1 MKLLDLLKEIKA
13 VSSFWP
19 RIYDAVE
26 KYVDE
31 QIDYEFDNA
40 EEPHR
45 FNREWVTVKTYI
57 AFGYNDLGNNIF
69 AVHSIVDFDGDKRV
83 YSILINADT
92 LEWDNFYDERAS
104 RWFEK
109 NDYIEFPYKP
119 SLSEIKAKPA
129 FNFGIFQEVM
139 SKVLQAELDS
149 YNESIYDRMGED
161 DFNEGYLQEVPKE
174 PVIAYGILNDEFT
187 SVFLESNSELGND
200 LVWCLTYETTN
211 LGDILANPYKV
222 VDIEWV
228 YDIEELIG
236 GYNQVIW
243 LK

>member
-1 MKLLDLLKEIKA
+1 MKLLDLLKEIK
-13 VSSFWP
+13 VISTFWP

-31 QIDYEFDNA
+31 QIDYEFDNV
-40 EEPHR
+40 EEPYP
-45 FNREWVTVKTYI
+45 FNREWVTVKTDI

-69 AVHSIVDFDGDKRV
+69 AVHSIVDFDGNKRV
-83 YSILINADT
+83 YSVIINANT

-129 FNFGIFQEVM
+129 FNFEEFQEVM
-139 SKVLQAELDS
+139 SSVLQNELNY
-149 YNESIYDRMGED
+149 YNEDNFEEIDSDED
-161 DFNEGYLQEVPKE
+161 YLQEVFEE
-174 PVIAYGILNDEFT
+174 PVIAYEIDPKENTL
-187 SVFLESNSELGND
+187 SVYLESSSAVGLY
-200 LVWCLTYETTN
+200 LVWQITYNTTN
-211 LGDILANPYKV
+211 IGDILANPFEME
-222 VDIEWV
+222 DAV
-228 YDIEELIG
+228 YDYNIKEFIG
-236 GYNQVIW
+236 DSDKVIY

>member
-1 MKLLDLLKEIKA
+1 MKLLDLLKEIK
-13 VSSFWP
+13 VISTFWP

-31 QIDYEFDNA
+31 QIDYEFDNV
-40 EEPHR
+40 EEPYP
-45 FNREWVTVKTYI
+45 FNREWVTVKTDI

-69 AVHSIVDFDGDKRV
+69 AVHSIVDFDGNKRV

-129 FNFGIFQEVM
+129 FNFEEFQEVM
-139 SKVLQAELDS
+139 SSVLQNELNY
-149 YNESIYDRMGED
+149 YNEDNFEEIDSDED
-161 DFNEGYLQEVPKE
+161 YLQEVFEE
-174 PVIAYGILNDEFT
+174 PVIAYEIDPKENTL
-187 SVFLESNSELGND
+187 SVYLESSSAVGLY
-200 LVWCLTYETTN
+200 LVWQITYNTTN
-211 LGDILANPYKV
+211 IGDILANPFEME
-222 VDIEWV
+222 DAV
-228 YDIEELIG
+228 YDYNIKEFIG
-236 GYNQVIW
+236 DSDKVIY

>member
-1 MKLLDLLKEIKA
+1 MKLLDLLKEIK
-13 VSSFWP
+13 VISTFWP

-31 QIDYEFDNA
+31 QIDYEFDNV
-40 EEPHR
+40 EEPYP
-45 FNREWVTVKTYI
+45 FNREWVTVKTDI

-69 AVHSIVDFDGDKRV
+69 AVHSIVDFDGNKRV
-83 YSILINADT
+83 YSVIINANT

-119 SLSEIKAKPA
+119 SLSEIKVKPA
-129 FNFGIFQEVM
+129 FNFKIFQEVM

-211 LGDILANPYKV
+211 LGDILMNPYQT
-222 VDIEWV
+222 VDMEWG
-228 YDIEELIG
+228 YDIEKLIG